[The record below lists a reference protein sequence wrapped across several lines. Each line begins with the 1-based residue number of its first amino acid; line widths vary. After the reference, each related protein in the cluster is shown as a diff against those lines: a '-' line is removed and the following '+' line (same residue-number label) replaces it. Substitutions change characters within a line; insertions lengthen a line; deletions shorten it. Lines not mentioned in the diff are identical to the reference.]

1 MAFEGNIRASAE
13 AALDKEKV
21 KNIDDFARLAVAATA
36 HEMSVL
42 LTDNATEAA
51 ELETDIRMTL
61 EKAVQERILDRAAQY
76 GVGELW
82 NGKGLEAAL
91 EADLK
96 ARDELKKLV
105 SDASVAL
112 APSLPKIF
120 QSARITATTHD
131 LEKAHMG
138 HVLADVERLAPQP
151 APWSTEEWQQVAQES
166 PQQLVSALI
175 EAKLVDEDDRSRKGI
190 ESIPRGTDA
199 HSDADKAVKSGLL
212 VANLGW
218 KIVRLLRAREVSDP
232 SMVSK
237 KKAPNLGTFS
247 EMISGMYEDALA
259 NGASSINA
267 LRRAVYE
274 AAKDMEQFPN
284 MVKAA
289 N

>member
-112 APSLPKIF
+112 APSLPRLF
-120 QSARITATTHD
+120 QSARINATTQD

-138 HVLADVERLAPQP
+138 HVFAAVERLAPQP

-166 PQQLVSALI
+166 PRELVSALI
-175 EAKLVDEDDRSRKGI
+175 EAKLVDGDDWSRKGI
-190 ESIPRGTDA
+190 ESIPQGTDA
-199 HSDADKAVKSGLL
+199 HSDADRAATSSLL